1 MGLFN
6 MKETRERNKQVN
18 GKQIAWLVNV
28 DFIGGVD
35 FPQTKG
41 GSLVF
46 NEKLIR
52 YEKVK
57 HLFSINLSEITD
69 ISIEGRQEISRR
81 VTLTR
86 LLTTGIFAFALTKK
100 SKEKEA
106 FIVIT
111 LDNGAEL
118 GFHTNRY
125 SDMELKNKL
134 FPLITFVKRSAAS
147 HQQVS
152 PVSSSDDQSLATL
165 EKLGEL
171 KDKGVITEA
180 EFTAKKKQLLGL

>member
-1 MGLFN
+1 

-18 GKQIAWLVNV
+18 GKQIAWLLNV
-28 DFIGGVD
+28 DYIGGVD

-46 NEKLIR
+46 YEKRIR
-52 YEKVK
+52 YEKIK
-57 HLFSINLSEITD
+57 YLFSIELGEITD

-86 LLTTGIFAFALTKK
+86 FLTTGIFAFALTKK
-100 SKEKEA
+100 SKDKEA

-111 LDNGAEL
+111 LDNGSEL

-125 SDMELKNKL
+125 SDTELKNRL
-134 FPLITFVKRSAAS
+134 FPIITFVRQRAAS
-147 HQQVS
+147 RQQS
-152 PVSSSDDQSLATL
+152 TTSTSDDQALITI
-165 EKLGEL
+165 EKLSEL
-171 KDKGVITEA
+171 KDKGIITEA
-180 EFTAKKKQLLGL
+180 EFAAKKKQLLGL